1 MLLRNLDRHQ
11 QEGYTSVSNP
21 CLNFMKSGLEA
32 KNRIIEVAGEIFAD
46 RGFRETTVR
55 EICRRAGVN
64 LAAINYHFGDKEHL
78 YLSVLKHY
86 KEIAFQKFSM
96 ANAFPENESPD
107 VQLAVFIR
115 SFVYHMLGEG
125 QPSCFGKLM
134 ARECIEPT
142 SALNLIVEEEIRP
155 FFNRLNGIVCQM
167 LDNELHEEDVHL
179 HAMSILGQCLY
190 FRNARP
196 VIGKLLHKDNY
207 CTEEIEKITQH
218 ITRFSLAALSG
229 ISRESTS

>member
-1 MLLRNLDRHQ
+1 
-11 QEGYTSVSNP
+11 
-21 CLNFMKSGLEA
+21 
-32 KNRIIEVAGEIFAD
+32 
-46 RGFRETTVR
+46 VR

-86 KEIAFQKFSM
+86 KEIAFQKLSMNTAFS
-96 ANAFPENESPD
+96 ENEAPD

-115 SFVYHMLGEG
+115 SFVHHILGEG

-134 ARECIEPT
+134 AKECIEPT
-142 SALNLIVEEEIRP
+142 SALEVIIEEEIRP
-155 FFNRLNGIVCQM
+155 FFNRLSAIVCQM
-167 LDNELHEEDVHL
+167 LESHVHEEKVHL

-196 VIGKLLHKDNY
+196 VICKLLYKDNY
-207 CTEEIEKITQH
+207 CTEEIEKITEH
-218 ITRFSLAALSG
+218 ITQFSLAALSG
-229 ISRESTS
+229 LLNKSS

>member
-1 MLLRNLDRHQ
+1 M
-11 QEGYTSVSNP
+11 
-21 CLNFMKSGLEA
+21 FMKSGLEA
-32 KNRIIEVAGEIFAD
+32 KNRIIEAAGEIFAD

-96 ANAFPENESPD
+96 NVAFPENEPPD
-107 VQLAVFIR
+107 IQLSVFIR

-134 ARECIEPT
+134 AKECIEPT
-142 SALNLIVEEEIRP
+142 SALEVIIEEEIRP
-155 FFNRLNGIVCQM
+155 FFNSLNAIVGQM
-167 LDNELHEEDVHL
+167 LGSRVHEEDIHL
-179 HAMSILGQCLY
+179 HSMSILGQCLY
-190 FRNARP
+190 FRNAGP
-196 VIGKLLHKDNY
+196 VVSKLLRNDRY
-207 CTEEIEKITQH
+207 CTEEIEKITKH
-218 ITRFSLAALSG
+218 ITQFSLAALSG
-229 ISRESTS
+229 MSNKSTV

>member
-1 MLLRNLDRHQ
+1 
-11 QEGYTSVSNP
+11 
-21 CLNFMKSGLEA
+21 MKSGLEA
-32 KNRIIEVAGEIFAD
+32 KHRIIEVAGEIFAD

-86 KEIAFQKFSM
+86 KEIALQKFPM
-96 ANAFPENESPD
+96 TAAFPENEPPD
-107 VQLAVFIR
+107 VQLAGFIR
-115 SFVYHMLGEG
+115 SFVYHILGQG

-134 ARECIEPT
+134 AKECIEPT
-142 SALNLIVEEEIRP
+142 SALEVIIEEEIRP
-155 FFNRLNGIVCQM
+155 FFNRLNAIVGQM
-167 LDNELHEEDVHL
+167 LESQVHEENVHL

-196 VIGKLLHKDNY
+196 VISKLLHKDNF
-207 CTEEIEKITQH
+207 CTEEIEKITEH
-218 ITRFSLAALSG
+218 ITKFSLAALSG
-229 ISRESTS
+229 LSKK

>member
-1 MLLRNLDRHQ
+1 M
-11 QEGYTSVSNP
+11 
-21 CLNFMKSGLEA
+21 FMKSGLEA

-55 EICRRAGVN
+55 EICRRADVN

-86 KEIAFQKFSM
+86 KEIAVQKFSM
-96 ANAFPENESPD
+96 NVTFPENEPPD
-107 VQLAVFIR
+107 VQLSVFIR

-134 ARECIEPT
+134 AHECIEPT
-142 SALNLIVEEEIRP
+142 SALEVIIEEEIRP
-155 FFNRLNGIVCQM
+155 FFNRLNAIVGQM
-167 LDNELHEEDVHL
+167 LESQVDEEKVHL
-179 HAMSILGQCLY
+179 HSMSILGQCLY

-196 VIGKLLHKDNY
+196 VVCKLLHNDNY
-207 CTEEIEKITQH
+207 CAEEIEKITEH
-218 ITRFSLAALSG
+218 ITQFSLAALSG
-229 ISRESTS
+229 LSNKSNS